1 MSTSRSS
8 VPDVA
13 QVPPHSRAHAS
24 SHRPPSRLSGSA
36 THPPMLVSPQLPT
49 QASQQPSTQSPAHIS
64 TTLVTLCTQQPPYT
78 TMQYQPYLTTTA
90 GSMARPSRP
99 RSRPQPYTAL
109 TNRPIVQSATNL
121 DTTQAASSPA
131 VHVVTDSPTKRPVSA
146 CTTSSIVPPTAT
158 QVKRK

>member
-1 MSTSRSS
+1 MPTSRSS

-13 QVPPHSRAHAS
+13 QVPQHSRAPS
-24 SHRPPSRLSGSA
+24 SSFRPPSRLSGS
-36 THPPMLVSPQLPT
+36 TTQPPMLASPQLPT
-49 QASQQPSTQSPAHIS
+49 QASTRVSSAVI
-64 TTLVTLCTQQPPYT
+64 TLCTQQPPYT

-146 CTTSSIVPPTAT
+146 STTNCAPDSYTG
-158 QVKRK
+158 